1 MPRAGDDGTTGQTE
15 VEWEETLLMAWG
27 AEIPSHPAAYYRR
40 QAARARQ
47 VAAEVTTRVMKT
59 RLLDEAAHYDDLAAE
74 ADGIVEDV
82 ADY

>member
-1 MPRAGDDGTTGQTE
+1 
-15 VEWEETLLMAWG
+15 MAWG
-27 AEIPSHPAAYYRR
+27 AEIPPHPAAYYRR